1 MEYTG
6 RLKEYGVVSTQQQ
19 VSDLVK
25 EVKSISAKNCNPDVY
40 KICYSCIDLTSLN
53 VSDSV
58 ESITEF
64 TTKVVQFPINFPA
77 IPNVASI
84 CVYPLFV
91 DAVGL
96 VVGESS
102 ISITSVSGGFPSS
115 QTYVEVKMLETA
127 MAVENG
133 ADEIDIV
140 INVGQLLGGDYEQL
154 ANEIETI
161 GVEVGAEVILKVIIE
176 CGVLK
181 TPELIRNASLLAML
195 AGADFI
201 KTSTGKVDSAAT
213 PEAAIIMCQAIKEY
227 FEKTGRMV
235 GFKVAGGV
243 KTAQDAALYYTIV
256 ESILG
261 EEWLS
266 SDLFRIGTSSAA
278 NNILSAIESKDIAY
292 F

>member
-1 MEYTG
+1 MEYTD
-6 RLKEYGVVSTQQQ
+6 RLKEYGAALTQQE
-19 VSDLVK
+19 VGDLVK
-25 EVKSISAKNCNPDVY
+25 EIEILSAKNYNTDVY
-40 KICYSCIDLTSLN
+40 KVCYSCIDLTSLN
-53 VSDSV
+53 VTDSE

-64 TTKVVQFPINFPA
+64 TNKVVQFPIHFPS

-91 DAVGL
+91 DVVGL
-96 VVGESS
+96 GIGESN
-102 ISITSVSGGFPSS
+102 ISITSVSGGFPAS

-154 ANEIETI
+154 ANEIETL
-161 GVEVGAEVILKVIIE
+161 GVEVGSEVILKVIVE

-181 TPELIRNASLLAML
+181 TPELIRTASLLAML
-195 AGADFI
+195 AGGDFV
-201 KTSTGKVDSAAT
+201 KTSTGKTGTAAT
-213 PEAAIIMCQAIKEY
+213 PESAVVMCQAIKDY

-243 KTAQDAALYYTIV
+243 KTAEDAALYYTIV
-256 ESILG
+256 ERILG
-261 EEWLS
+261 EDWLS

-278 NNILSAIESKDIAY
+278 NSIISAIEGSEVKY